1 MPMSEQSGTHRTES
15 DLLGTVQL
23 PSDCLYGINTVR
35 GRENFSI
42 SGRTM
47 AEEPA
52 FVRALARVKIA
63 AAMANRDLGVLPAEA
78 ADAIIAAG
86 NEIIAGRHREYFV
99 VDMLEGSGGTSINM
113 NTNEVIAN
121 RALQLLGRS
130 SGDYRHIHPND
141 HVNLGQSTN
150 DVVPTALKLACYE
163 EAQGLETGLGELA
176 ASLAAKSAEWA
187 DVLRLGRTC
196 LQAAQ
201 PMTLG
206 QAFGG
211 YAAAVAR
218 GRDKIAVTA
227 GDLLTVPLGG
237 TAIGT
242 GLGAAEGYR
251 AVVLRHLSALTGR
264 AVTGSGDLFDGM
276 QNADAFARFSGE
288 LRVTADIVGKIAADL
303 VILSSG
309 PTGALG
315 EVSLPPVQA
324 GSSIMPGKVNPV
336 MPMMMQ
342 QVAFAV
348 SGNDLAVSM
357 AALHGQLEINHFEPV
372 MASRILES
380 LRLLTNGVRL
390 FARRCID
397 GARANREESLRNL
410 MESSALATAFVPKLG
425 YEMTSRLVK
434 QSLAEKR
441 SFIELAIDQG
451 LLAQSDVM
459 AILHRSAGQAK

>member
-1 MPMSEQSGTHRTES
+1 MSEQSGTHRTES
-15 DLLGTVQL
+15 DLLGAVQI

-35 GRENFSI
+35 ARENFPI
-42 SGRTM
+42 SGR
-47 AEEPA
+47 AVAAEPA

-63 AAMANRDLGVLPAEA
+63 AAMANKELGVLPPEL

-86 NEIIAGRHREYFV
+86 SEIVAGRHHAYFA

-113 NTNEVIAN
+113 NTNEVVGN
-121 RALQLLGRS
+121 RALQLCGRLP
-130 SGDYRHIHPND
+130 GDYRHIHPND

-150 DVVPTALKLACYE
+150 DVVPTSLKLACYE
-163 EAQGLETGLGELA
+163 EAQPLVTALGELA

-218 GRDKIAVTA
+218 GRDKIAA
-227 GDLLTVPLGG
+227 AANDLLSVPLGG

-242 GLGAAEGYR
+242 GLGAADGYR
-251 AVVLRHLSALTGR
+251 AAALRHLSTLTGW

-288 LRVTADIVGKIAADL
+288 LRVTADIAGKIAADL
-303 VILSSG
+303 ILLSSG

-315 EVSLPPVQA
+315 EVSLPSVQA

-336 MPMMMQ
+336 IPMMLQ

-357 AALHGQLEINHFEPV
+357 AALNGQLEINHFEPV
-372 MASRILES
+372 MASRMFDS
-380 LRLLTNGVRL
+380 LRLLKNGAQL

-397 GARANREESLRNL
+397 GMRANEDESLRNL
-410 MESSALATAFVPKLG
+410 MGSSALATAFLPRLG
-425 YEMTSRLVK
+425 YEKTSLLVK
-434 QSLAEKR
+434 QSQAEKR
-441 SFIELAIDQG
+441 PFIELAIEQG
-451 LLAQSDVM
+451 LLARSDVM
-459 AILHRSAGQAK
+459 AILRSGVGRTE

>member
-1 MPMSEQSGTHRTES
+1 MSEQSGTHRTET
-15 DLLGTVQL
+15 DLLGTAQL
-23 PSDCLYGINTVR
+23 SSHCLYGINTVR
-35 GRENFSI
+35 ARENFPV

-47 AEEPA
+47 ADEPA

-63 AAMANRDLGVLPAEA
+63 AAMANRELGVLLPEM

-86 NEIIAGRHREYFV
+86 HEVVAGRHHEYFV
-99 VDMLEGSGGTSINM
+99 VDMLEGSGGTSMNM

-121 RALQLLGRS
+121 RALQILGQS
-130 SGDYRHIHPND
+130 PGDYRHIHPND

-163 EAQGLETGLGELA
+163 EAEGLGAALGELA
-176 ASLAAKSAEWA
+176 ASLAAKSVEWA

-196 LQAAQ
+196 LQDAQ

-218 GRDKIAVTA
+218 GRDKIAMA
-227 GDLLTVPLGG
+227 ASELLTVPLGG

-242 GLGAAEGYR
+242 GLGATDGYR
-251 AVVLRHLSALTGR
+251 AAALRHLSALTGWR
-264 AVTGSGDLFDGM
+264 VMGSADLFDGM
-276 QNADAFARFSGE
+276 QNADAFARFSAE

-303 VILSSG
+303 VLLSSG

-315 EVSLPPVQA
+315 ELSLPSVQA

-336 MPMMMQ
+336 IPMMMQ

-348 SGNDLAVSM
+348 GGNDQAVSM
-357 AALHGQLEINHFEPV
+357 AALNGQLEINHFEPV
-372 MASRILES
+372 MASRIFES
-380 LRLLTNGVRL
+380 LRLLVKGAHL

-397 GARANREESLRNL
+397 GAQANREEMLRNL
-410 MESSALATAFVPKLG
+410 MESSALATAFLPRLG

-441 SFIELAIDQG
+441 PFIDLAIDQG

-459 AILHRSAGQAK
+459 AILQKGVGRT